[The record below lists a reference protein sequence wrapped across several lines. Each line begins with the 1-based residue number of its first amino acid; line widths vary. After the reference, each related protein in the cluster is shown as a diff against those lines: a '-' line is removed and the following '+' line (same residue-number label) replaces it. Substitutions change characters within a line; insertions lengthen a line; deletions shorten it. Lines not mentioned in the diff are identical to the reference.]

1 MSTPA
6 IFPKVS
12 KDIHPEVK
20 RHLDLLYQTAAN
32 HLKAF
37 EAQTAQIT
45 ALQAQVKALQGK

>member
-20 RHLDLLYQTAAN
+20 RHLDLLYQATAN
-32 HLKAF
+32 HYRAF
-37 EAQTAQIT
+37 QEQAAQIT